1 MAESFSFDVVSDFER
16 QELVNTLDQ
25 VKREI
30 SQRYDLKDTDTK
42 VDLDKENI
50 FIITNSELTLNAVN
64 DIIRQKAIKR
74 NLSLK
79 IFDYGEIEMVSGN
92 RVKQT
97 ILLKQGIKQE
107 IAKKISKDIRDQI
120 KKINVSINGET
131 LRVASKSKN
140 DLQLAIKLVSQL
152 EESLNIPLF
161 VKETLD
167 KIKENNDD
175 QDFFSAIKLCKKKK
189 IGPHRSEDNRPIF
202 FNAYPAV
209 RPDTPAPITAI
220 FLNTRLP

>member
-1 MAESFSFDVVSDFER
+1 MAESFSFDVVSDFDR

-30 SQRYDLKDTDTK
+30 SQRYDLKDTDTS

-50 FIITNSELTLNAVN
+50 FVTTNSELTLNAVN

-79 IFDYGEIEMVSGN
+79 IFDYGEIEIVSGN

-107 IAKKISKDIRDQI
+107 IAKKISKNIRDQI

-131 LRVASKSKN
+131 LRVSSKSKN
-140 DLQLAIKLVSQL
+140 DLQLAIKLVSDL
-152 EESLNIPLF
+152 EESLSIPLKAANF
-161 VKETLD
+161 
-167 KIKENNDD
+167 
-175 QDFFSAIKLCKKKK
+175 
-189 IGPHRSEDNRPIF
+189 R
-202 FNAYPAV
+202 
-209 RPDTPAPITAI
+209 
-220 FLNTRLP
+220 

>member
-1 MAESFSFDVVSDFER
+1 MAESFSFDVVSDFDR

-30 SQRYDLKDTDTK
+30 SQRYDLKGTDTS
-42 VDLDKENI
+42 VELDKENI
-50 FIITNSELTLNAVN
+50 FIITNSELTLNSVN

-79 IFDYGEIEMVSGN
+79 IFDYGEIEMVGGN

-107 IAKKISKDIRDQI
+107 IAKKISKNIRDQI

-140 DLQLAIKLVSQL
+140 DLQLAIKLVGEL
-152 EESLNIPLF
+152 EESLNIPL
-161 VKETLD
+161 KA
-167 KIKENNDD
+167 NN
-175 QDFFSAIKLCKKKK
+175 F
-189 IGPHRSEDNRPIF
+189 R
-202 FNAYPAV
+202 
-209 RPDTPAPITAI
+209 
-220 FLNTRLP
+220 

>member
-1 MAESFSFDVVSDFER
+1 MADSFSFDVVSDFER

-30 SQRYDLKDTDTK
+30 SQRYDLKMTNTE

-79 IFDYGEIEMVSGN
+79 IFDYGEIENVSGN

-107 IAKKISKDIRDQI
+107 IAKKISKNIRDQI

-131 LRVASKSKN
+131 LRVSSKSKN
-140 DLQLAIKLVSQL
+140 DLQLVIKLVSEL
-152 EESLNIPLF
+152 EESLNIPL
-161 VKETLD
+161 KA
-167 KIKENNDD
+167 NN
-175 QDFFSAIKLCKKKK
+175 F
-189 IGPHRSEDNRPIF
+189 R
-202 FNAYPAV
+202 
-209 RPDTPAPITAI
+209 
-220 FLNTRLP
+220 

>member
-1 MAESFSFDVVSDFER
+1 MAESFSFDIVSDFDR

-30 SQRYDLKDTDTK
+30 SQRYDLKGTDTS
-42 VDLDKENI
+42 VDLEKENI
-50 FIITNSELTLNAVN
+50 FIITNSELTLNSVN

-79 IFDYGEIEMVSGN
+79 IFDYGELEIVSGN
-92 RVKQT
+92 RIKQT

-107 IAKKISKDIRDQI
+107 IAKKISKNIRDQI

-140 DLQLAIKLVSQL
+140 DLQLAIKLVSEL
-152 EESLNIPLF
+152 EESLNIPL
-161 VKETLD
+161 KA
-167 KIKENNDD
+167 NN
-175 QDFFSAIKLCKKKK
+175 F
-189 IGPHRSEDNRPIF
+189 R
-202 FNAYPAV
+202 
-209 RPDTPAPITAI
+209 
-220 FLNTRLP
+220 

>member
-1 MAESFSFDVVSDFER
+1 MAESFSFDVVSDFDR
-16 QELVNTLDQ
+16 QELVDTLDQ

-30 SQRYDLKDTDTK
+30 SQRYDLKGTDTL
-42 VDLDKENI
+42 VELDKENI

-107 IAKKISKDIRDQI
+107 IAKKISKNIRDQI

-131 LRVASKSKN
+131 LRVSSKSKN
-140 DLQLAIKLVSQL
+140 DLQLAIKLVNEL
-152 EESLNIPLF
+152 EESLNIPL
-161 VKETLD
+161 KA
-167 KIKENNDD
+167 NN
-175 QDFFSAIKLCKKKK
+175 F
-189 IGPHRSEDNRPIF
+189 R
-202 FNAYPAV
+202 
-209 RPDTPAPITAI
+209 
-220 FLNTRLP
+220 

>member
-1 MAESFSFDVVSDFER
+1 MAESFSFDIVSDFDR

-30 SQRYDLKDTDTK
+30 SQRYDLKDTDTS

-50 FIITNSELTLNAVN
+50 FITTNSELTLNAVS

-79 IFDYGEIEMVSGN
+79 IFDYGQIETVSGN
-92 RVKQT
+92 KIKQT

-107 IAKKISKDIRDQI
+107 IAKKISKYIRDQI

-131 LRVASKSKN
+131 LRVSSKSKN
-140 DLQLAIKLVSQL
+140 DLQLAIKLVSEM
-152 EESLNIPLF
+152 EESLNMPLRA
-161 VKETLD
+161 
-167 KIKENNDD
+167 NN
-175 QDFFSAIKLCKKKK
+175 F
-189 IGPHRSEDNRPIF
+189 R
-202 FNAYPAV
+202 
-209 RPDTPAPITAI
+209 
-220 FLNTRLP
+220 